1 MVSERTSMRC
11 QILCLSGGG
20 FRGLFAA
27 EALAGLEEA
36 AGVGLA
42 QCFDLIAGT
51 SIGGILALALAA
63 GVPARRIA
71 DTFREQGATVFS
83 RPRRG
88 GLSAA
93 VDLIRFA
100 GRARHRPEPL
110 ARLVAEL
117 VGDATKIGDLRRR
130 VMIPA
135 VNLTKGRPQV
145 FKTPHH
151 PTFVRDG
158 RLRLVD
164 VALAT
169 SAAPTYFPL
178 HPIGDELFAD
188 GGLYAN
194 APDLLALHEAEHFL
208 RQPAD
213 DVVVL
218 SIGTTTA
225 QFSLAHATGRD
236 LGWLGWMRGQRLAQ
250 AIIGAQQINAT
261 AIMQHRLGAR
271 YMRIDM
277 TQSPEQAASLGLD
290 VATTAAARTLGG
302 LAEAALR
309 DHLGQP
315 ALGDILAHR
324 APAPRFF

>member
-1 MVSERTSMRC
+1 MRF

-20 FRGLFAA
+20 FRGLFTA

-42 QCFDLIAGT
+42 QCFDLVAGT
-51 SIGGILALALAA
+51 SIGGIIALGLAA

-71 DTFREQGATVFS
+71 DAFREHGETVF
-83 RPRRG
+83 PRSWPPLG

-93 VDLIRFA
+93 LDLVRSA
-100 GRARHRPEPL
+100 RRARYRSEPL
-110 ARLVAEL
+110 ARLVAGL
-117 VGDATKIGDLRRR
+117 VGEATKIGDLKRR

-151 PTFVRDG
+151 PTFVRDR

-169 SAAPTYFPL
+169 SAAPSYFPL
-178 HPIGDELFAD
+178 HAIGDELFAD

-194 APDLLALHEAEHFL
+194 APDLLAQHEAEHFL
-208 RQPAD
+208 GQSID
-213 DVVVL
+213 DVSVL
-218 SIGTTTA
+218 SVGTTTA
-225 QFSLAHATGRD
+225 QFSLAHATGHD

-250 AIIGAQQINAT
+250 AMIGAQQINAES
-261 AIMQHRLGAR
+261 MMRHRLGAR
-271 YMRIDM
+271 YLRIDM
-277 TQSPEQAASLGLD
+277 TRSPEQAAHLGLD
-290 VATTAAARTLGG
+290 VATPEAARTLAG

-309 DHLGQP
+309 EHLGKP
-315 ALGDILAHR
+315 SLADILAHR
-324 APAPRFF
+324 APEPRFS

>member
-1 MVSERTSMRC
+1 MRF

-51 SIGGILALALAA
+51 SVGGIIALGLAA
-63 GVPARRIA
+63 GAPARRIA
-71 DTFREQGATVFS
+71 DAFREQGEAVFS
-83 RPRRG
+83 NSPARRG
-88 GLSAA
+88 GLAA
-93 VDLIRFA
+93 LLALLGNAR
-100 GRARHRPEPL
+100 RARYRPEPL
-110 ARLVAEL
+110 ARLVVAL
-117 VGDATKIGDLRRR
+117 SGAGTKIGDLKRR

-151 PTFVRDG
+151 RTFVRDR
-158 RLRLVD
+158 RLSLVD

-178 HPIGDELFAD
+178 HAIGGELFAD

-208 RQPAD
+208 GQSLD
-213 DVVVL
+213 SVHVL

-225 QFSLAHATGRD
+225 QFSLAHAIGRD
-236 LGWLGWMRGQRLAQ
+236 LGWLGWMTGQRLAQ
-250 AIIGAQQINAT
+250 AMIGAQQINAE
-261 AIMQHRLGAR
+261 AMLRHRLGVR
-271 YMRIDM
+271 YLRIDM
-277 TQSPEQAASLGLD
+277 TQSPEQAAHLGLD
-290 VATTAAARTLGG
+290 VATPEAAQTLAG

-309 DHLGQP
+309 ENLGQR
-315 ALGDILAHR
+315 ALAEILAHR
-324 APAPRFF
+324 ASEPHFS

>member
-1 MVSERTSMRC
+1 MRF

-36 AGVGLA
+36 AGCGLA

-51 SIGGILALALAA
+51 SVGGIIALGLAA
-63 GVPARRIA
+63 GAPARRIA
-71 DTFREQGATVFS
+71 DAFREYGETVFS
-83 RPRRG
+83 NAPARG
-88 GLSAA
+88 GGLTALLA
-93 VDLIRFA
+93 LLGNAR
-100 GRARHRPEPL
+100 RARYRPEPL
-110 ARLVAEL
+110 ARLVGALAGEE
-117 VGDATKIGDLRRR
+117 TKIGDLKRRI
-130 VMIPA
+130 MIPT
-135 VNLTKGRPQV
+135 VNLTKGQPQV

-151 PTFVRDG
+151 PTFVRDR

-178 HPIGDELFAD
+178 HAIGGELFAD

-208 RQPAD
+208 GQLTD
-213 DVVVL
+213 DVHIL

-225 QFSLAHATGRD
+225 QFSLAHAIARD
-236 LGWLGWMRGQRLAQ
+236 LGWLGWMTGQRLAQ
-250 AIIGAQQINAT
+250 TMIGAQQINAE
-261 AIMQHRLGAR
+261 AMLRHRLGAR
-271 YMRIDM
+271 YLRIDM
-277 TQSPEQAASLGLD
+277 TQSPEQAAHIGLD
-290 VATTAAARTLGG
+290 VATPEAAQTLAG

-309 DHLGQP
+309 DHLGRR
-315 ALGDILAHR
+315 ALADILAHR
-324 APAPRFF
+324 APELRFS